1 MKNILFLIG
10 LILIFS
16 CKKKPQNSI
25 SKKDSAITA
34 IDSPAVNIDSST
46 IGNLKQNEMQYKE
59 PKDGFYSKDYI
70 DGDVKAKVYYQRKDG
85 NVSYYKIAI
94 YKNDK
99 KIQTINEKSESTFY
113 DEDYINLTFE
123 DANFDG
129 KKDFLITKFI
139 GMNFDKQYLY
149 LYNNGIFVK
158 KKHFDEIT
166 SPFVD
171 SKNKE
176 IVSQYRVGPHENHT
190 EIYKWKNGKLI
201 QTYSNIEGDN
211 Y

>member
-46 IGNLKQNEMQYKE
+46 IGNLKQNEVQYEE

-85 NVSYYKIAI
+85 NVSYSSLS
-94 YKNDK
+94 D
-99 KIQTINEKSESTFY
+99 
-113 DEDYINLTFE
+113 
-123 DANFDG
+123 
-129 KKDFLITKFI
+129 
-139 GMNFDKQYLY
+139 
-149 LYNNGIFVK
+149 
-158 KKHFDEIT
+158 
-166 SPFVD
+166 
-171 SKNKE
+171 KNKFSF
-176 IVSQYRVGPHENHT
+176 I
-190 EIYKWKNGKLI
+190 LI
-201 QTYSNIEGDN
+201 CM
-211 Y
+211 